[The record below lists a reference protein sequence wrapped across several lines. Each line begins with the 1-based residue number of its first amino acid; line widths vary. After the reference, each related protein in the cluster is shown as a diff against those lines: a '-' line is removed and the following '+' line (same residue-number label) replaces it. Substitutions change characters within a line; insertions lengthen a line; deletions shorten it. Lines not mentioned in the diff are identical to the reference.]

1 MGAVT
6 LLPASR
12 RDNGW
17 FETLEEAPPAAPLIG
32 PTEADVV
39 VVGAGFT
46 GLAAARRLG
55 ELRPDARILLLEA
68 GRIGNNAA
76 GRSSGFGIDHA
87 HNIRSEGFAE
97 SVEFEQQQIA
107 LNRAGL
113 AYLDEAV
120 TAHDIDCDWTWAGK
134 THAACTERGV
144 ANLEHFATT
153 LDRIDEPYEVLDADA
168 MADRLGIDHYTRG
181 LHTPGTVLMQPAAL
195 CRGLA
200 ANLPPNV
207 VVHEETPVT
216 WLDAGPPHDLWT
228 DGGRVLTPSLLLAN
242 NGYLAGFGFY
252 RHHLIPVV
260 TWGSMTRPLTDQES
274 ASIGGHRTWGVIP
287 AAPSGTTVRRLP
299 DSRVLVRNVY
309 SYSRHSLAGGRRRQR
324 AGRSHRRAFEARFP
338 GLADVPFE
346 YTWGGPLSMARN
358 GEPVFG
364 TLVDGIHAAGVH
376 NGTGL
381 SRGAICGKLI
391 AEMMC
396 GESSDLLDTMTARGR
411 PNRNVPDPILGWGV
425 DLYAQRLRL
434 RSGRE
439 M

>member
-6 LLPASR
+6 LLPCTS

-17 FETLEEAPPAAPLIG
+17 FETLPEVAPAAPLVG

-55 ELRPDARILLLEA
+55 ELRPNARVLLLEA
-68 GRIGNNAA
+68 GRIGNGAA

-97 SVEFEQQQIA
+97 ADEFEKQQIA

-113 AYLDEAV
+113 AYLNDAV
-120 TAHDIDCDWTWAGK
+120 TSHDIDCDWIWGGK
-134 THAACTERGV
+134 THVACTDRGTV
-144 ANLEHFATT
+144 ELEHFAAT
-153 LDRIDEPYEVLDADA
+153 LDRIGEPYEVLAGDALV
-168 MADRLGIDHYTRG
+168 DRLGIDHYVRG
-181 LHTPGTVLMQPAAL
+181 LHTPGTALMQPAAL

-200 ANLPPNV
+200 TYLPPNV

-216 WLDAGPPHDLWT
+216 WLDAGPPHELWT
-228 DGGRVLTPSLLLAN
+228 DKGSVRTSELLLAN
-242 NGYLAGFGFY
+242 NGFLSGFGFY

-260 TWGSMTRPLTDQES
+260 TWGSMTRPLTDEES
-274 ASIGGHRTWGVIP
+274 ASIGGPLTWGVIP
-287 AAPSGTTVRRLP
+287 AAPSGTTVRRLS
-299 DSRVLVRNVY
+299 DSRILIRNVY

-324 AGRSHRRAFEARFP
+324 AGLAHRRAFEARFP
-338 GLADVPFE
+338 ELAHVPFE

-364 TLVDGIHAAGVH
+364 RLVDGIFAAGVH

-381 SRGAICGKLI
+381 SRGAVCGKLI

-396 GESSDLLDTMTARGR
+396 DEGSDLLNSMLTRGR

-425 DLYAQRLRL
+425 DLYARRLRM

>member
-6 LLPASR
+6 LLPNTR

-17 FETLEEAPPAAPLIG
+17 FETLEEVLPAAPLSG

-55 ELRPDARILLLEA
+55 QLRPHARILLLEA
-68 GRIGNNAA
+68 GRIGNSAA

-87 HNIRSEGFAE
+87 HNIRSKGFADT
-97 SVEFEQQQIA
+97 VEFEKQQIA

-113 AYLDEAV
+113 SYMEEAV
-120 TAHDIDCDWTWAGK
+120 TTHGIDCDWSWTGK
-134 THAACTERGV
+134 THAACTNRGTRD
-144 ANLEHFATT
+144 LEHFAST
-153 LDRIDEPYEVLDADA
+153 LDRIDEPYELLSAEA
-168 MADRLGIDHYTRG
+168 MVDRLGIDYYHQG

-200 ANLPPNV
+200 TTLPDNV

-216 WLDAGPPHDLWT
+216 WLDAGPPHELWT
-228 DGGRVLTPSLLLAN
+228 DGGSVRTPQLLLAN
-242 NGYLAGFGFY
+242 NGFLTGFGFY
-252 RHHLIPVV
+252 RKHLIPVV
-260 TWGSMTRPLTDQES
+260 TWGSMTRPLTDDES
-274 ASIGGHRTWGVIP
+274 TSIGGYRTWGVIP
-287 AAPSGTTVRRLP
+287 AAPSGTTVRRLA
-299 DSRVLVRNVY
+299 DSRILVRNVY
-309 SYSRHSLAGGRRRQR
+309 SYSRHSLAVGRRLHR
-324 AGRSHRRAFEARFP
+324 AGRSHRKAFEARFP
-338 GLADVPFE
+338 SLTDVPFE
-346 YTWGGPLSMARN
+346 YTWGGALSMARN

-364 TLVDGIHAAGVH
+364 TVADGIAAAGVH

-381 SRGAICGKLI
+381 ARGAICGKLI

-396 GESSDLLDTMTARGR
+396 GEGSDLLDAMLGRGR

-425 DLYAQRLRL
+425 DLYARRLRL
-434 RSGRE
+434 QSGRE

>member
-6 LLPASR
+6 LLPSAR

-17 FETLEEAPPAAPLIG
+17 FEILPEVPPAAPLLG
-32 PTEADVV
+32 AQEADVV

-55 ELRPDARILLLEA
+55 ERRPGARILLLEA
-68 GRIGNNAA
+68 GRIGNGAA

-87 HNIRSEGFAE
+87 HNVRSEGFAGAE
-97 SVEFEQQQIA
+97 EFEKQQIA
-107 LNRAGL
+107 LNRSGL
-113 AYLDEAV
+113 AYLEDAV
-120 TAHDIDCDWTWAGK
+120 ATHGIDCDWSWAGK
-134 THAACTERGV
+134 THAACTDRGV
-144 ANLEHFATT
+144 ADLEHFAGT

-168 MADRLGIDHYTRG
+168 MAERLGIEYYRRG
-181 LHTPGTVLMQPAAL
+181 LHTPGTALMQPAAA

-200 ANLPPNV
+200 DHMPPNV

-216 WLDAGPPHDLWT
+216 WMDTGPPHELWT
-228 DGGRVLTPSLLLAN
+228 DGGNVRTPEVLLAN
-242 NGYLAGFGFY
+242 NGYLAGFGYY

-260 TWGSMTRPLTDQES
+260 TWGSMTRPLTADEM
-274 ASIGGHRTWGVIP
+274 AGIGGPRTWGVIP
-287 AAPSGTTVRRLP
+287 AAPSGTTVRRLA
-299 DSRVLVRNVY
+299 DDRILVRNVY
-309 SYSRHSLAGGRRRQR
+309 SYSRHSLAGGRRLQR
-324 AGRSHRRAFEARFP
+324 AGRSHRQAFEARFP
-338 GLADVPFE
+338 TLAHVPFE

-364 TLVDGIHAAGVH
+364 RLDDGIHAACIH

-381 SRGAICGKLI
+381 SRGIACGKLV

-396 GESSDLLDTMTARGR
+396 GEGSDLLDAMVGRGR

>member
-6 LLPASR
+6 LLSHGR

-17 FETLEEAPPAAPLIG
+17 FETLVEVPPAAPLIG
-32 PTEADVV
+32 PTKADVV

-55 ELRPDARILLLEA
+55 ELRPDAHILLLEA
-68 GRIGNNAA
+68 GRIGNGAA

-87 HNIRSEGFAE
+87 HNIRSEGFADN
-97 SVEFEQQQIA
+97 VEFEKQQIT

-113 AYLDEAV
+113 SYLEEAV
-120 TAHDIDCDWTWAGK
+120 TAHGIDCDWTWAVK
-134 THAACTERGV
+134 THAACTDRGV
-144 ANLEHFATT
+144 ADLEHFAST
-153 LDRIDEPYEVLDADA
+153 LDRIDEPYELLDGDA
-168 MADRLGIDHYTRG
+168 MAGRLGIDHYRRG
-181 LHTPGTVLMQPAAL
+181 LHTPGTALMQPAAL

-207 VVHEETPVT
+207 AVHEETPVT
-216 WLDAGPPHDLWT
+216 WLDAGPPHELWT
-228 DGGRVLTPSLLLAN
+228 NGGSVRTPELLLAN
-242 NGYLAGFGFY
+242 NGFLTGFGFY

-260 TWGSMTRPLTDQES
+260 TWGSMTRPLTDEES
-274 ASIGGHRTWGVIP
+274 ASIGGLRTWGVIP
-287 AAPSGTTVRRLP
+287 AAPSGTTVRRLG
-299 DSRVLVRNVY
+299 DGRILVRNVY

-324 AGRSHRRAFEARFP
+324 AGRSHRKAFEARFP
-338 GLADVPFE
+338 GLTDVPFE
-346 YTWGGPLSMARN
+346 YTWGGALSMARN

-364 TLVDGIHAAGVH
+364 TLTDGISAAGVH

-381 SRGAICGKLI
+381 SRGTICGKLI

-396 GESSDLLDTMTARGR
+396 DEGSGLLDAMLGRGR
-411 PNRNVPDPILGWGV
+411 PNRNVPDPVLGWGV
-425 DLYAQRLRL
+425 NLYARRLRMQ
-434 RSGRE
+434 SGRE

>member
-6 LLPASR
+6 LLPNSL

-17 FETLEEAPPAAPLIG
+17 FETLTEVPPAAPLLG

-55 ELRPDARILLLEA
+55 ELRPDAHILLLEA
-68 GRIGNNAA
+68 GRIGNSAA

-87 HNIRSEGFAE
+87 HNIRSEGFAD
-97 SVEFEQQQIA
+97 SAEFEKQQIA

-113 AYLDEAV
+113 AYLEEAV
-120 TAHDIDCDWTWAGK
+120 TTHEIDCDWSWTGK
-134 THAACTERGV
+134 THAACTDRG
-144 ANLEHFATT
+144 AKDLQHFAAT
-153 LDRIDEPYEVLDADA
+153 LDRIDEPYELLDADA
-168 MADRLGIDHYTRG
+168 MVDRLGIDHYHRG
-181 LHTPGTVLMQPAAL
+181 LHTPGTALMQPAAL

-200 ANLPPNV
+200 TNLPANV
-207 VVHEETPVT
+207 TVHEETPVT
-216 WLDAGPPHDLWT
+216 WLDAGPPHELWT
-228 DGGRVLTPSLLLAN
+228 DGGSVRTPELLLAT
-242 NGYLAGFGFY
+242 NGFLAGFGFY
-252 RHHLIPVV
+252 RRHLIPVV
-260 TWGSMTRPLTDQES
+260 TWGSMTRPLTDDES
-274 ASIGGHRTWGVIP
+274 ASIGGQRTWGVIP
-287 AAPSGTTVRRLP
+287 AAPSGTTVRRLA
-299 DSRVLVRNVY
+299 DGRILVRNVY

-324 AGRSHRRAFEARFP
+324 AGRSHRKAFEARFP
-338 GLADVPFE
+338 GLTDVEFE

-364 TLVDGIHAAGVH
+364 TLAAGIAAAGVH

-396 GESSDLLDTMTARGR
+396 GEGSDLLDAMLGRGR
-411 PNRNVPDPILGWGV
+411 PNRNVPDPVLGWGV
-425 DLYAQRLRL
+425 DLYARRLRL
-434 RSGRE
+434 QSGRE

>member
-6 LLPASR
+6 LLSHGR

-17 FETLEEAPPAAPLIG
+17 FETLVEVPPAAPLIG
-32 PTEADVV
+32 PTKADVV

-55 ELRPDARILLLEA
+55 ELRPDAHILLLEA
-68 GRIGNNAA
+68 GRIGNGAA

-87 HNIRSEGFAE
+87 HNIRSEGFADN
-97 SVEFEQQQIA
+97 VEFEKQQIT

-113 AYLDEAV
+113 SYLEEAV
-120 TAHDIDCDWTWAGK
+120 TAHGIDCDWTWAGK
-134 THAACTERGV
+134 THAACTDRGV
-144 ANLEHFATT
+144 ADLEHFAST
-153 LDRIDEPYEVLDADA
+153 LDRIDEPYELLDGDA
-168 MADRLGIDHYTRG
+168 MAGRLGIDHYRRG
-181 LHTPGTVLMQPAAL
+181 LHTPGTALMQPAAL

-207 VVHEETPVT
+207 AVHEETPVT
-216 WLDAGPPHDLWT
+216 WLDAGPPHELWT
-228 DGGRVLTPSLLLAN
+228 DGGSVRTPELLLAN
-242 NGYLAGFGFY
+242 NGFLTGFGFY

-260 TWGSMTRPLTDQES
+260 TWGSMTRPLTDEES
-274 ASIGGHRTWGVIP
+274 ASIGGLRTWGVIP
-287 AAPSGTTVRRLP
+287 AAPSGTTVRRLA
-299 DSRVLVRNVY
+299 DGRILVRNVY

-324 AGRSHRRAFEARFP
+324 AGRSHRKAFEARFP
-338 GLADVPFE
+338 GLTDVPFE
-346 YTWGGPLSMARN
+346 YTWGGALSMARN

-364 TLVDGIHAAGVH
+364 TLTDGISAAGVH

-381 SRGAICGKLI
+381 SRGTICGKLI

-396 GESSDLLDTMTARGR
+396 GEGSGLLDAMLGRGR
-411 PNRNVPDPILGWGV
+411 PNRNVPDPVLGWGV
-425 DLYAQRLRL
+425 NLYARRLRMQ
-434 RSGRE
+434 SGRE